1 MSPALESARKKAF
14 WRLLPLL
21 FTCYVVAFVD
31 RTNVAIAKL
40 TMTRDLPDFT
50 DAVIGTGAGMFFLG
64 YFLLE
69 IPGSLIVERWS
80 ARKWICRIMLTWGVM
95 AALTALVTTPFE
107 FYVVRFLLGLAEAG
121 FFPGVI
127 VFLSHWFTSRDRA
140 RALAAFVVATPVAQ
154 VISPKLS
161 NFLLKIGTTETID
174 GVAVQHPELLGL
186 DGWQWI
192 YILWGVP
199 AVLLGFVVL
208 FWLPDRPHQAKW
220 LSTEEADALETDLS
234 EERARISATGPK
246 LTVLQALGH
255 PKVLLLALAYFLTVT
270 GSYGVQF
277 FMPSILDQWYHL
289 NFNTLTWL
297 VTLPPLLATA
307 GSVLVGWSSDHFRE
321 RRLHVAVPIA
331 IGASALA
338 LMPATQGN
346 LTLTLICFMVAYFGF
361 KAYIPV
367 FWTLPNLLLTQA
379 AAAGSIGLINSIG
392 NLGGFLGPHMLGQI
406 KKATG
411 SFVGG
416 LYFLAASM
424 FLSAILVFLLGLGKR
439 AMAQSGSQ
447 RSVTVAAPQPKGR

>member
-1 MSPALESARKKAF
+1 MSPALDSARKKAF

-21 FTCYVVAFVD
+21 FTCYVIAFVD

-40 TMTRDLPDFT
+40 TMSKDLPAFT

-80 ARKWICRIMLTWGVM
+80 ARKWICRIMVTWGFM
-95 AALTALVTTPFE
+95 AALTAAVKTPGA
-107 FYVVRFLLGLAEAG
+107 FYLVRFLLGLAEAG

-161 NFLLKIGTTETID
+161 YFLLKIGATETIN
-174 GVAVQHPELLGL
+174 GVTVEHPELWGL

-199 AVLLGFVVL
+199 AVLLGLVIL

-220 LSTEEADALETDLS
+220 LSTEEADALERDLS
-234 EERARISATGPK
+234 EERARIGAAGPK
-246 LTVLQALGH
+246 VGVLQALRH

-277 FMPSILDQWYHL
+277 FMPSIFEQWYNL
-289 NFNTLTWL
+289 NFNSITWL
-297 VTLPPLLATA
+297 VILPPLLATV
-307 GSVLVGWSSDHFRE
+307 GSMLAGWSSDHFRE
-321 RRLHVAVPIA
+321 RRLHVVLPIA
-331 IGASALA
+331 LGASALA
-338 LMPATQGN
+338 LMPSTQGN
-346 LTLTLICFMVAYFGF
+346 LVLTLVCFMFAYFGF

-392 NLGGFLGPHMLGQI
+392 NLGGFLGPHLLGRV
-406 KKATG
+406 KEATG

-416 LYFLAASM
+416 LYCLSVSM
-424 FLSAILVFLLGLGKR
+424 FLSATLIFFLGLGKR
-439 AMAQSGSQ
+439 
-447 RSVTVAAPQPKGR
+447 R